1 MGKINL
7 LLSTMTVFLCF
18 YNLKKILFWTMTIDD
33 LSLKHKILLRILK
46 KTITGKSFI
55 WEPRALYGEISK

>member
-46 KTITGKSFI
+46 KTITGKSFK